1 MRILVLTWEYPP
13 KSVGGLAQ
21 HVYDLTHALRDKGH
35 ELTIVTAGDDGSVE
49 QEQEENLQIF
59 RVKPFP
65 VTGNDFLSWVFQ
77 LNFAM
82 LEKCITLTQLG
93 YEFDIIHAHDWLVA
107 FSARALKSGLQLPL
121 VATIHAT
128 EYGRNQGLHNGLQRY
143 ISDVEWWLTY
153 EAWKVI
159 VCSNYMNKEVKNIF
173 QVPSDKIHVI
183 PNGVDLH
190 GFKALDDT
198 FQRTDFA
205 SDDEKIVFFVGRLVP
220 EKGLHILLDAASKVI
235 YHYPKVKFVIAGKG
249 PSADYLRAKATIL
262 GLEERCYF
270 TGYINDKV
278 RNSLYRSSDVAVF
291 PSIYEP
297 FGIVALE
304 AMAAGVS
311 IVVSDTGG
319 LSEIVNHGIDGLKA
333 IQGNADS
340 LANSILTL
348 LKDKKLAKYLAKN
361 ASVKVKNEFSW
372 HTIAEKTLSV
382 YEEVI
387 SEAEKIPYQQEDL
400 GRNALTGYLNS
411 TTER

>member
-13 KSVGGLAQ
+13 KGVGGLAQ

-35 ELTIVTAGDDGSVE
+35 ELTIVTAGDDESIEHE
-49 QEQEENLQIF
+49 QQENLQIF

-82 LEKCITLTQLG
+82 LEKCFTLTQTG

-107 FSARALKSGLQLPL
+107 FSARALKFGLHLPL

-159 VCSNYMNKEVKNIF
+159 VCSNYMNNEVENIF

-183 PNGVDLH
+183 PNGVELN
-190 GFKALDDT
+190 GFKALDEN
-198 FQRTDFA
+198 FKRSNYA
-205 SDDEKIVFFVGRLVP
+205 SDDEKIVFFIGRLVP

-235 YHYPKVKFVIAGKG
+235 YHYPKAKFVIAGKG

-262 GLEERCYF
+262 GMEDRCYF

-278 RNSLYRSSDVAVF
+278 RNSLYRASDVAVF

-304 AMAAGVS
+304 AMAAGVPV
-311 IVVSDTGG
+311 VVSDTGG
-319 LSEIVNHGIDGLKA
+319 LSEIVNHGMDGLKA
-333 IQGNADS
+333 IQGNAGS

-348 LKDKKLAKYLAKN
+348 LKDKKLAMSLASN
-361 ASVKVKNEFSW
+361 ATEKVRNEFSW
-372 HTIAEKTLSV
+372 HTIADKTESV
-382 YEEVI
+382 YNEVI
-387 SEAEKIPYQQEDL
+387 LEAKKFSYPKDDL
-400 GRNALTGYLNS
+400 SRNTLARFLKP